1 MLGPCVEINLSG
13 LSGSQEHQTV
23 VGTEMVGCC
32 PMAPIRHRLAFR
44 HTGEDGEGDDVVF
57 VSLYEAYI
65 VWSVFCCEVPRILP
79 IIPILPVL
87 PKDTFSL
94 NDF

>member
-1 MLGPCVEINLSG
+1 MLGPCVAINLSG

-23 VGTEMVGCC
+23 VGTEMVGYC
-32 PMAPIRHRLAFR
+32 PTAPIRHWPAFW

-57 VSLYEAYI
+57 VILYEAYI
-65 VWSVFCCEVPRILP
+65 VWSIFCFEVPRILP
-79 IIPILPVL
+79 IIPILPIF

>member
-1 MLGPCVEINLSG
+1 MLGPSVEINLSG

-44 HTGEDGEGDDVVF
+44 HTGEDGEGDDAF
-57 VSLYEAYI
+57 WSL
-65 VWSVFCCEVPRILP
+65 CMK
-79 IIPILPVL
+79 PILYGES
-87 PKDTFSL
+87 FC
-94 NDF
+94 F